1 MAAVLSEH
9 DQKYLNADQQKQ
21 VLALKEQYAAAT
33 DPNVKADLNKQ
44 AESIRASAGYTGGK
58 DGSGYTQAQPQQTAS
73 NPATGQV
80 NGKTAEQM
88 RQDLEDYRYY
98 HQRGTDYQN
107 GYGAAGNVKSQS
119 NMITQQMYQNSQ
131 DWHKTDD
138 QAVKDYLHN
147 QNVEL
152 EKLLQE
158 FAGGVQSYYD
168 PTTGTWSTDNGNLGY
183 GIADIGPYEEWAKY
197 DISKDYY
204 DYLRTTPDR
213 YYNMWD
219 LRSITNPVQ
228 NADGFSGIYS
238 PYEHGAVQNYIGIGA
253 STPRMD
259 FYPYDAIDDGFMD
272 EYSMRPV
279 TDANGNVVYTDDF
292 DKPGVHASAYT
303 QQFMPKIVDGIIQ
316 TNDYIMSRPG
326 GGRGTINTDPNAS
339 ATGGGGGGGGGYG
352 SRYPSASSGSS
363 GSMGGSGKGD
373 YSATLEQMYGE
384 ALAAQLAQLEQSYN
398 QNLSDLKSSS
408 VKVDNTYNEQKR
420 QADGQSAQ
428 NAAAWREMA
437 NAYGLNSGAIGQ
449 AALAQNNQRQSD
461 LNTLASAQAQAQAEI
476 EQQRVLLGQQYQL
489 QINQAIAENNQQKA
503 QALYQEAVRMD
514 EKLQQQQQYNSNL
527 MLQYA
532 QMAMQQQQY
541 NSDLALQYAKMAGTG
556 GGSGSNQYIA
566 ADQGTEA
573 AFRAA
578 LASGDDP
585 YLWLTSKN
593 ELKKYGV
600 GDYDRD
606 MLAEKYAI
614 WEKNNTLS
622 DAEFN
627 QLKTSARQ
635 YATANQLDRL
645 KSLLTDYDSKLSYQQ
660 YQDLYNQLDKAGVM

>member
-107 GYGAAGNVKSQS
+107 GYGADANKRSQA
-119 NMITQQMYQNSQ
+119 NMIRQQMEKNSN
-131 DWHKTDD
+131 DWFNADAATKE
-138 QAVKDYLHN
+138 YLHQ

-158 FAGGVQSYYD
+158 YAGGATSTYD
-168 PTTGTWSTDNGNLGY
+168 PATGNWYTSNGNVGY
-183 GIADIGPYEEWAKY
+183 GIVNLGPYDEWAKY
-197 DISKDYY
+197 GISEDYY
-204 DYLRTTPDR
+204 NYLRNTTDR
-213 YYNMWD
+213 YHNMVD
-219 LRSITNPVQ
+219 YHSITNPVQ
-228 NADGFSGIYS
+228 NADGFSGVYS
-238 PYEHGAVQNYIGIGA
+238 PYEYGAIQNYIGIGA
-253 STPRMD
+253 STPRSD
-259 FYPYDAIDDGFMD
+259 FYHYDAIGDNFM
-272 EYSMRPV
+272 EESSMTP
-279 TDANGNVVYTDDF
+279 DYDKNGNIIYKDDYI
-292 DKPGVHASAYT
+292 KPGIYASDYT
-303 QQFMPKIVDGIIQ
+303 QQFMPEIVDGIIQ

-352 SRYPSASSGSS
+352 SRYPSANSGSS
-363 GSMGGSGKGD
+363 GSMGGSGNGD
-373 YSATLEQMYGE
+373 YSSMLEQMYGE

-489 QINQAIAENNQQKA
+489 QINQAIAENNMQKA
-503 QALYQEAVRMD
+503 EALYQEAVRMD

-532 QMAMQQQQY
+532 QMAMQQQQQY

-556 GGSGSNQYIA
+556 GGSGSQQYIA
-566 ADQGTEA
+566 PTGNDSNKVLSSTYYDALMR
-573 AFRAA
+573 AFKTYPEH
-578 LASGDDP
+578 GMD
-585 YLWLTSKN
+585 N
-593 ELKKYGV
+593 ELKLLAATHAENASEAQRKKIAEMLDELYGEP
-600 GDYDRD
+600 G
-606 MLAEKYAI
+606 
-614 WEKNNTLS
+614 
-622 DAEFN
+622 
-627 QLKTSARQ
+627 
-635 YATANQLDRL
+635 
-645 KSLLTDYDSKLSYQQ
+645 
-660 YQDLYNQLDKAGVM
+660 